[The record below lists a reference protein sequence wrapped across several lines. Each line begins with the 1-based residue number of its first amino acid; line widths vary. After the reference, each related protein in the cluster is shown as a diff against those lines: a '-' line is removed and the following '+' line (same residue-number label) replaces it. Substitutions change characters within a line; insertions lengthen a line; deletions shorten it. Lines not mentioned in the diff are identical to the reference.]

1 MTKRK
6 AAFITTAT
14 GNLPFRTTA
23 RVSIKLS
30 DMSTIVRACKLA
42 ADAIKASPVGVS
54 GSFAAAA
61 METVDLDR
69 VANIMLDAFIIR
81 TKEGAK

>member
-1 MTKRK
+1 
-6 AAFITTAT
+6 
-14 GNLPFRTTA
+14 
-23 RVSIKLS
+23 
-30 DMSTIVRACKLA
+30 
-42 ADAIKASPVGVS
+42 VS